1 MRQRAVPLLR
11 LEQITVSCSLYG
23 SRPALPLVRLG
34 GASYDRWQRTG
45 QFWLP
50 APYAVSRAVF
60 SGQCGLCIV
69 GLYKIFLMRP
79 GTLLISKPFLGD
91 PNFERSVVLLCRDEP
106 ANGTF
111 GLVLSRLSTLTLSD
125 VLEMP
130 RPAHPAASVPL
141 YLGGPVEP
149 DTLHF
154 LHQLADLPGAQALG
168 QDVFWGGDF
177 DRLLALL
184 GSGAVLAAEV
194 RLFVGYSGW
203 ASGQLAAEM
212 QEQSWIRQ
220 PASAGKVFTLA
231 SDAFWRD
238 ILREKGGRYKVLA
251 NYPVD
256 PSLN

>member
-1 MRQRAVPLLR
+1 
-11 LEQITVSCSLYG
+11 
-23 SRPALPLVRLG
+23 
-34 GASYDRWQRTG
+34 
-45 QFWLP
+45 
-50 APYAVSRAVF
+50 
-60 SGQCGLCIV
+60 
-69 GLYKIFLMRP
+69 MRP

-130 RPAHPAASVPL
+130 QLAHAAASVPL

-154 LHQLADLPGAQALG
+154 LHQRADLTGAQALG
-168 QDVFWGGDF
+168 QNVFWGGDF

-203 ASGQLAAEM
+203 AKGQLAAEM

>member
-1 MRQRAVPLLR
+1 
-11 LEQITVSCSLYG
+11 
-23 SRPALPLVRLG
+23 
-34 GASYDRWQRTG
+34 
-45 QFWLP
+45 
-50 APYAVSRAVF
+50 
-60 SGQCGLCIV
+60 
-69 GLYKIFLMRP
+69 MRP

-106 ANGTF
+106 DEGTF
-111 GLVLSRLSTLTLSD
+111 GLVLNRLTHLTLGD
-125 VLEMP
+125 VLDLP
-130 RPAHPAASVPL
+130 HPGHAAADVPL

-149 DTLHF
+149 NTLHYV
-154 LHQLADLPGAQALG
+154 HQRADLPGAQELG
-168 QDVFWGGDF
+168 QDVYWGGDF
-177 DRLLALL
+177 ALLLGLL
-184 GSGAVLAAEV
+184 GSGVVTAAEV

-203 ASGQLAAEM
+203 SRGQLAAEM
-212 QEQSWIRQ
+212 ESQSWIRQ

>member
-1 MRQRAVPLLR
+1 
-11 LEQITVSCSLYG
+11 
-23 SRPALPLVRLG
+23 
-34 GASYDRWQRTG
+34 
-45 QFWLP
+45 
-50 APYAVSRAVF
+50 
-60 SGQCGLCIV
+60 
-69 GLYKIFLMRP
+69 MRP

-106 ANGTF
+106 ANGSF
-111 GLVLSRLSTLTLSD
+111 GLVLNRLTNLTLGD
-125 VLEMP
+125 VLDLPTPE
-130 RPAHPAASVPL
+130 HAAANVPL

-154 LHQLADLPGAQALG
+154 LHQRADLAGAQDLG
-168 QDVFWGGDF
+168 QEVYWGGDF
-177 DRLLALL
+177 EMLLRLL
-184 GSGAVLAAEV
+184 GSGDVAADDV

-203 ASGQLAAEM
+203 SSGQLAVEM
-212 QEQSWIRQ
+212 QDQSWIRQ

>member
-1 MRQRAVPLLR
+1 
-11 LEQITVSCSLYG
+11 
-23 SRPALPLVRLG
+23 
-34 GASYDRWQRTG
+34 
-45 QFWLP
+45 
-50 APYAVSRAVF
+50 
-60 SGQCGLCIV
+60 
-69 GLYKIFLMRP
+69 MRP

-91 PNFERSVVLLCRDEP
+91 PNFERSVVLLCRDTP
-106 ANGTF
+106 SDGSF
-111 GLVLSRLSTLTLSD
+111 GLVLNRLTNLRLGD
-125 VLEMP
+125 VLDL
-130 RPAHPAASVPL
+130 PAPDHAAAAVPL

-154 LHQLADLPGAQALG
+154 LHQRADLPGAQDLG
-168 QDVFWGGDF
+168 QKVYWGGDF
-177 DRLLALL
+177 EMLLCLL
-184 GSGAVLAAEV
+184 GSGGIAPADV

-203 ASGQLAAEM
+203 SRGQLGAEM
-212 QEQSWIRQ
+212 QGQSWIRQ